1 MNFFENLAVGIPG
14 EPSELCGAQQIMIA
28 KNQPRLKTLGGNGV
42 KLIIM
47 KR

>member
-1 MNFFENLAVGIPG
+1 
-14 EPSELCGAQQIMIA
+14 MIA

-47 KR
+47 KRRNKSLTRKLDLKMCIKDLVRFN